1 MTVVVG
7 VDIRS
12 VSIIKSTTRRRRGGG
27 RRRRRGGGKE
37 EEEDDAP
44 VASAAAAKNDG
55 RFGGPF
61 IFVAFQDFR
70 FSLFWF
76 SFKRYHTPKYTLAA
90 RGLEEHV
97 RITLIF
103 SRIISFRLFTVL
115 RSGTYVLFRR
125 ISHIVD

>member
-12 VSIIKSTTRRRRGGG
+12 VSIIKSTTRRRRGG
-27 RRRRRGGGKE
+27 RRRRRGGGGKE

-44 VASAAAAKNDG
+44 VASAAAAKDDG

-61 IFVAFQDFR
+61 IVVAFQDFR

-76 SFKRYHTPKYTLAA
+76 SFKRYHTMPKY
-90 RGLEEHV
+90 
-97 RITLIF
+97 LIK
-103 SRIISFRLFTVL
+103 SV
-115 RSGTYVLFRR
+115 
-125 ISHIVD
+125 

>member
-12 VSIIKSTTRRRRGGG
+12 VSIIKSTTRRRRGGK
-27 RRRRRGGGKE
+27 RRRGGGGGKE

-44 VASAAAAKNDG
+44 VASAAAAKDDG

-61 IFVAFQDFR
+61 IVVAFQDFR

-103 SRIISFRLFTVL
+103 SRIISFMLFTVL
-115 RSGTYVLFRR
+115 ELREKV
-125 ISHIVD
+125 